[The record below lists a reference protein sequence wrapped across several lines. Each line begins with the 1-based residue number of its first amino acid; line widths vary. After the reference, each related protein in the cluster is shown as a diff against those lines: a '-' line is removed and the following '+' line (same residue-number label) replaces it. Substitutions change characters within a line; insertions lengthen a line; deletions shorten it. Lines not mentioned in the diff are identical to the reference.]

1 MAIKFDTFTGG
12 GAVGVTSVN
21 GDTGPAVV
29 LSADDLA
36 ADHAASNYSPTNSN
50 IDGHLSGID
59 TKLGTLAAGLTYKG
73 SFNATTQL
81 PSLSNALQGDLYI
94 IDTAGTA
101 FGRIWAVGDHLLI
114 NEDIGGGV
122 ILNSK
127 IDKIDNTDAIT
138 SVNGFTSGAIVL
150 SADDLAADH
159 AASNYSPTNSNID
172 GHLSG
177 IDTTLGT
184 KLESGDNISTLT
196 NDAGYLTDITGES
209 IGDLSD
215 VTITA
220 ASTGEVLR
228 YNGSAWVDATLAY
241 SDLSGTPTNVST
253 FTNDAGY
260 LTDITGESIGDL
272 SDVTITTATN
282 GQVLSYN
289 GSAWVNSAASAGSL
303 AGLTDTTITAPADGE
318 YLRYNGSSWV
328 DAALSVVDDTSPQ
341 LGGALDTNGNAITS
355 ASNADVSIN
364 PNGTGNISIG
374 ADLVPDAD
382 ATHTIGS
389 ENNRYITTH
398 SDLNGAV
405 RFKAKNDEGAAIT
418 AGQALYIKG
427 LAGDGTTP
435 TVGLADAND
444 ASKMPAFGLAFAGA
458 NDQAEVQ
465 VVSFG
470 NLGGLNTSTFSV
482 GDTLYI
488 STTAGALTATKPT
501 GETSQLQNIG
511 RVVRS
516 NNGDG
521 VINVG
526 GAGRSAAT
534 PNLDQDKIFLG
545 NASNQSVSTALSAI
559 GLSKFNNDSA
569 FISDITGES
578 IGDLSDVTIT
588 TATNGQVLSYN
599 GSAWVN
605 SAASAGSL
613 AGLSD
618 VTITAA
624 STGEVLRYNGSV
636 WVDATLAYSDLSGT
650 PTNVSTFTNDAGYL
664 TGITGESIGD
674 LSDVTITGAASGEV
688 LRYNGSAWVDAVL
701 AYSDLSGTPTNV
713 STFTNDAGYLTGIT
727 GESINDLSD
736 VTITTATN
744 GQVLTYNGSAW
755 VNQASASASLA
766 GLSDVTITA
775 AATGEVLRYNGSVWV
790 DAVLAYS
797 DLSGTPTNVSTFTN
811 DAGYLTGITGESI
824 GDLSDVTITTASTG
838 EVLRYNGSA
847 WVDATLA
854 YSDLSGT
861 PTNVS
866 TFTNDAGYL
875 TDITGESIGDLSDVT
890 ITTATNGQ
898 VLTYNGSAWINQAV
912 SISAPTVTAQNSTA
926 TLSTPSAGII
936 EEVYTVNSASAVTLT
951 LVSAATVGE
960 GFKYQ
965 IKRLGAGSVTVDP
978 ASTEYID
985 HSGQTTFSIGAQ
997 YDSITLISDGTN
1009 WLLI

>member
-1 MAIKFDTFTGG
+1 MAIKFDTFASTGGGGG
-12 GAVGVTSVN
+12 GAVDSVN
-21 GDTGPAVV
+21 GDTGAVIVTLDGVTDQGATTTNSITVGGVTIGTEYSLPTIDGTSGQALTTDGAGTLTFNTITGAVSSVNTQTGAVV
-29 LSADDLA
+29 LSANDLA
-36 ADHAASNYSPTNSN
+36 ADHTATNYTAANSN

-59 TKLGTLAAGLTYKG
+59 TKLGTIAAGLTYKG
-73 SFNATTQL
+73 TFNATAGT
-81 PSLSNALQGDLYI
+81 PDLSSAIKGDLYI
-94 IDTAGTA
+94 VNTAGTIY
-101 FGRIWAVGDHLLI
+101 GQTWAVGDHLLI
-114 NEDIGGGV
+114 NEDMGGT
-122 ILNSK
+122 ITNSK
-127 IDKIDNTDAIT
+127 IDKIDNTDAVS
-138 SVNGFTSGAIVL
+138 SVNTQTGAVVL
-150 SADDLAADH
+150 SANDLAADH
-159 AASNYSPTNSNID
+159 TATNYTAANSNID

-177 IDTTLGT
+177 IDT
-184 KLESGDNISTLT
+184 KLASQIESGDNISL
-196 NDAGYLTDITGES
+196 
-209 IGDLSD
+209 
-215 VTITA
+215 
-220 ASTGEVLR
+220 
-228 YNGSAWVDATLAY
+228 
-241 SDLSGTPTNVST
+241 

-260 LTDITGESIGDL
+260 LTDITGESIADL
-272 SDVTITTATN
+272 SDVTITTAIN

-303 AGLTDTTITAPADGE
+303 AGLSDTTITAPADGE

-389 ENNRYITTH
+389 EDNRYITTH

-521 VINVG
+521 IINVG

-559 GLSKFNNDSA
+559 GLSKFNNDA
-569 FISDITGES
+569 GYLTGITGES

-605 SAASAGSL
+605 AAASANSL

-674 LSDVTITGAASGEV
+674 LSDVTITSASTGEV
-688 LRYNGSAWVDAVL
+688 LRYNGSAWVDA
-701 AYSDLSGTPTNV
+701 T
-713 STFTNDAGYLTGIT
+713 
-727 GESINDLSD
+727 
-736 VTITTATN
+736 
-744 GQVLTYNGSAW
+744 
-755 VNQASASASLA
+755 
-766 GLSDVTITA
+766 
-775 AATGEVLRYNGSVWV
+775 
-790 DAVLAYS
+790 LAYS

-824 GDLSDVTITTASTG
+824 GDLSDVTITTA
-838 EVLRYNGSA
+838 
-847 WVDATLA
+847 
-854 YSDLSGT
+854 
-861 PTNVS
+861 
-866 TFTNDAGYL
+866 
-875 TDITGESIGDLSDVT
+875 
-890 ITTATNGQ
+890 TNGQ
-898 VLTYNGSAWINQAV
+898 VL
-912 SISAPTVTAQNSTA
+912 
-926 TLSTPSAGII
+926 
-936 EEVYTVNSASAVTLT
+936 
-951 LVSAATVGE
+951 
-960 GFKYQ
+960 
-965 IKRLGAGSVTVDP
+965 
-978 ASTEYID
+978 
-985 HSGQTTFSIGAQ
+985 
-997 YDSITLISDGTN
+997 
-1009 WLLI
+1009 